1 MYLFHESLQRH
12 KAPLT
17 LGPWTIQLRSDQNT
31 VKPEIILMSLLY
43 LFEYS
48 FEIKRPSEFLVWGA
62 GNLVFLFPG
71 EHFALR
77 NYLMQNK

>member
-12 KAPLT
+12 KAPVIR
-17 LGPWTIQLRSDQNT
+17 GPRTIQLRSDQT
-31 VKPEIILMSLLY
+31 QVKSEIILMLPLY

-48 FEIKRPSEFLVWGA
+48 FETKRPSEFLVRGA